1 MEEKNKIQ
9 DKTKVLGIG
18 ITILLVV
25 SSLVIWGIVSI
36 KQGNSKIG
44 FAPMI
49 IAAIIFIFGIVFI
62 KRQYSS
68 VKKGEPY
75 EDERSRK
82 VLVLT
87 GYYAFLASLW
97 YILILGWGSS
107 NGWFQFEDVSQAT
120 GIGVIGMAVIFGIS
134 WLWVNLKGKVD

>member
-1 MEEKNKIQ
+1 MKTKQKIQ
-9 DKTKVLGIG
+9 DKTKILGIG

-75 EDERSRK
+75 EDERSKK
-82 VLVLT
+82 VLVLA
-87 GYYAFLASLW
+87 GYYAFLVSLW